1 MKVSNLKNINLFVFF
16 VMVFAASPVMAA
28 TGTPMPWEGP
38 LSTIQASITGP
49 VALVLSILG
58 VAVAG
63 GTLIYGGELNEFS
76 RKLVMLAL
84 AISLVVAATN
94 VISGLFGITSAVI

>member
-1 MKVSNLKNINLFVFF
+1 MKISNFKSLALFAL
-16 VMVFAASPVMAA
+16 VFAASPVMAA
-28 TGTPMPWEGP
+28 TGTAMPWEGP
-38 LSTIQASITGP
+38 LATIQASVTGP

-63 GTLIYGGELNEFS
+63 ATLIYGGELNEFS